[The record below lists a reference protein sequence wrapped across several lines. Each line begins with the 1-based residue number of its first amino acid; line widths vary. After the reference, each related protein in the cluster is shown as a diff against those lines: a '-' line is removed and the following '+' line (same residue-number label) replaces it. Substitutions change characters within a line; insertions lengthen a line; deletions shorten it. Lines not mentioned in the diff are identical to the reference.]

1 MTSVPLSVRRF
12 SGLIV
17 VVAALGCGRYGDVA
31 GKVTYQGKPLV
42 FGTVQF
48 EASDRTFKQAN
59 IDKDGSYAIRGLPI
73 GEAKAAVNSP
83 DPSSSDFQPMV
94 REGQPP
100 PPPRPKYAGWFRIPP
115 EYQNL
120 AQPKLSYTIKSG
132 QNTID
137 IELK

>member
-1 MTSVPLSVRRF
+1 MTFRNTLCGSLVLVT
-12 SGLIV
+12 
-17 VVAALGCGRYGDVA
+17 ALGCGRYGDVA
-31 GKVTYQGKPLV
+31 GKVTYKGKSLV

-48 EASDRTFKQAN
+48 EGSDGKVLQAN
-59 IDKDGSYAIRGLPI
+59 IDKNGNYAIKSVPV

-100 PPPRPKYAGWFRIPP
+100 PPPRPKHEGWFRIPT

-120 AQPKLSYTIKSG
+120 AQPKLSYTVKSG
-132 QNTID
+132 QNNID